1 MATTSAC
8 SLGKRSSSFSSSFF
22 FLCAQPCPKLEAIA
36 VPPTVPCC
44 WLPCAA
50 YGVVARRCARTWVD
64 VAHKLDN
71 HVLQRE
77 ASATSSLMSSGSPS
91 PQPLAERIRARMA
104 GAAAVPAA
112 SLLDKRS
119 APAPA
124 AGHSTAATAARDG
137 ASSSACA
144 ATAVLLARL
153 FGRPTATAACE
164 WLASPRHCTRKQ
176 RVALAELAGLE
187 RQWVS
192 CDQAIPE
199 NIADMCALLV
209 AELYEPFW
217 FYRGGLVG
225 ASDPRALF
233 GRGCATKPLKKAKGY
248 WTASSA
254 QACHPWLPALPAK
267 CDCEGVGTEVGPAEA
282 TFDAVVQVVQG
293 ASGTGVHV
301 HTGGAGFEMR
311 QVLTCAHVVAA
322 GDDDG
327 DDDGDAEV
335 VPQRVGRRK
344 LVMFPSGRTFIA
356 QCAAVHESVD
366 GSEDVAVVSK
376 RSPRLS
382 D

>member
-1 MATTSAC
+1 
-8 SLGKRSSSFSSSFF
+8 
-22 FLCAQPCPKLEAIA
+22 
-36 VPPTVPCC
+36 
-44 WLPCAA
+44 
-50 YGVVARRCARTWVD
+50 
-64 VAHKLDN
+64 
-71 HVLQRE
+71 
-77 ASATSSLMSSGSPS
+77 MSSGSPS

-104 GAAAVPAA
+104 GAAAVPVA

-137 ASSSACA
+137 ALSTACA
-144 ATAVLLARL
+144 ATAALLARL

-199 NIADMCALLV
+199 NIADMCASLV

-267 CDCEGVGTEVGPAEA
+267 CDYEGAGTEVGAAEA

-293 ASGTGVHV
+293 ASGTGVHI
-301 HTGGAGFEMR
+301 GGAASCR

-327 DDDGDAEV
+327 DDGDAEA

-366 GSEDVAVVSK
+366 GSEDVAVVSNG
-376 RSPRLS
+376 RPASLIRNAPPN
-382 D
+382 